1 MAEVQSSSRKK
12 KKRSQS
18 ISSSSSSSSSSDY
31 SLDSSSST
39 YSMPPAPDGG
49 WGWVVVLS
57 SFMIMLISDGFA
69 FSFGVLF
76 TELLEVFQESKSYTS
91 WIASLFYG
99 VPLICGPISSALAT
113 KFGCRKVQIVGGVI
127 AFIGVF
133 ASSFANSVAM
143 LCVTLG
149 IIAGFGMSVGYVTSI
164 VMVAFYFE
172 KKRALATGLAVCGS
186 GLGTFVFAPLLEYL
200 IEHYTWRG
208 SFLILSGVILNL
220 VVCGTLL
227 RPLKFSPQEQWKRK
241 LEAFEKLS
249 KTVSRSISKT
259 SLYDFPRS
267 RHTSHTDDVDSES
280 DTPDLEHMSYSQV
293 QLPTYIQNELKYT
306 PDNLVVEVTKSGKNW
321 QHVLR
326 TRQPS
331 AVACSSSMNNMTN
344 SSLNQSVIYNSNREN
359 GHLLSNCSG
368 YTAEPKISLMDN
380 GSVWKRDNQR
390 RKREAFEYY
399 PLHRKDLFYRGN
411 LMKVP
416 QFEIRSSSCPEL
428 HLGSIDEEN
437 SEAGDLCR
445 ISLLL
450 KFPIYMIKV
459 FKAMFDT
466 AILRNPV
473 FILFLF
479 SNFVLY
485 FWYDVPYVF
494 IVDRAKEFGISEDRS
509 SLIISCLGIANTF
522 GQILYGIVGD
532 RDINLE
538 VLYGISLAVAG
549 ISVALVP
556 LFVDQIVLCLL
567 AACYGIFVSANYVLS
582 TVLLVQYL
590 GMDKLTNAYGLT
602 MLLQGIANMI
612 GPPVAGKLYDD
623 SGSYDHTFYAG
634 GTFISA
640 SGVVILVI
648 PVYKY
653 MKGVI
658 SRYRE
663 EKPQS
668 TCIGNPNEQETTFPG
683 EAEPLTEELQQEI
696 PRVFAQLTITEIET
710 VV

>member
-1 MAEVQSSSRKK
+1 MAELQSSSRKK

-18 ISSSSSSSSSSDY
+18 ISSSSSSSSSDY
-31 SLDSSSST
+31 TLDSSSSA

-49 WGWVVVLS
+49 WGWVIVLS

-76 TELLEVFQESKSYTS
+76 TELLDVFQESKSYTS

-113 KFGCRKVQIVGGVI
+113 KYGCRKVQVVGGLI

-133 ASSFANSVAM
+133 ASTFANSVAM

-149 IIAGFGMSVGYVTSI
+149 IIAGFGLSVGYVTSI

-186 GLGTFVFAPLLEYL
+186 GLGTFLFAPLIEYL

-208 SFLILSGVILNL
+208 SFLILSGVTLNL
-220 VVCGTLL
+220 VVCGFLL

-259 SLYDFPRS
+259 SLSDYPRS
-267 RHTSHTDDVDSES
+267 RHTSHTDDVDSDS

-293 QLPTYIQNELKYT
+293 QLPTYIQNELKHA
-306 PDNLVVEVTKSGKNW
+306 PENLVVEVTKTGKNW

-326 TRQPS
+326 TSHQN
-331 AVACSSSMNNMTN
+331 AVTCSSSMNNVTSPSLNKTVINN
-344 SSLNQSVIYNSNREN
+344 SSREN
-359 GHLLSNCSG
+359 GHLLNDDTG
-368 YTAEPKISLMDN
+368 YIGEPKISLMDN

-390 RKREAFEYY
+390 RKRQAFQYY
-399 PLHRKDLFYRGN
+399 PLYRKDLFYRGN
-411 LMKVP
+411 LMKLP
-416 QFEIRSSSCPEL
+416 HFEIRSCSCPEL
-428 HLGSIDEEN
+428 HLGSMDEE
-437 SEAGDLCR
+437 SSDGGDICR
-445 ISLLL
+445 VNNLL
-450 KFPIYMIKV
+450 KIPIHMIKV
-459 FKAMFDT
+459 FKAMFDL
-466 AILRNPV
+466 AVLRNPLFIV
-473 FILFLF
+473 FLL
-479 SNFVLY
+479 SNFMLY

-494 IVDRAKEFGISEDRS
+494 IVDRAKEFGISEDKS
-509 SLIISCLGIANTF
+509 SLIISSLGIANTF

-532 RDINLE
+532 RDIHLE
-538 VLYGISLAVAG
+538 LLYGISLAVAG
-549 ISVALVP
+549 TSVALVP
-556 LFVDQIVLCLL
+556 LFIDQTVLCIL

-582 TVLLVQYL
+582 SVMLVQYL

-602 MLLQGIANMI
+602 MLLQGIANLV

-634 GTFISA
+634 GFFIAA
-640 SGVVILVI
+640 SGLALLVI
-648 PVYKY
+648 PVSKY
-653 MKGVI
+653 MKRI
-658 SRYRE
+658 IWRCRE
-663 EKPQS
+663 KKPQN
-668 TCIGNPNEQETTFPG
+668 TCISISDGPETFTD
-683 EAEPLTEELQQEI
+683 EAEPLTEELQEEV
-696 PRVFAQLTITEIET
+696 PRTFLNLIITEIET

>member
-1 MAEVQSSSRKK
+1 MAEFQSSSRKK

-18 ISSSSSSSSSSDY
+18 ISSSSSSSSSDFTV
-31 SLDSSSST
+31 DSSSST

-69 FSFGVLF
+69 FSFGVLY

-113 KFGCRKVQIVGGVI
+113 KYGCRKVQIAGGI
-127 AFIGVF
+127 LAFIGVF
-133 ASSFANSVAM
+133 ASTFANSVAM

-149 IIAGFGMSVGYVTSI
+149 IVAGFGMSVGYVTSI

-186 GLGTFVFAPLLEYL
+186 GLGTFLFAPLIEYL

-208 SFLILSGVILNL
+208 SFLILSGITLNL

-259 SLYDFPRS
+259 SLSDFPRS
-267 RHTSHTDDVDSES
+267 RHTSHTDDADSDS

-293 QLPTYIQNELKYT
+293 QLPTYIQKELKYA
-306 PDNLVVEVTKSGKNW
+306 PDNLVVEVTKSGKSW

-326 TRQPS
+326 TRHPS
-331 AVACSSSMNNMTN
+331 AVGCSSSMNNVTN
-344 SSLNQSVIYNSNREN
+344 SSLNQSVINNSTREN
-359 GHLLSNCSG
+359 GHLLNTCSG
-368 YTAEPKISLMDN
+368 CIVEPKISLIDN
-380 GSVWKRDNQR
+380 GSIWKRDNQR
-390 RKREAFEYY
+390 RKRQVFQYY

-411 LMKVP
+411 LMKLP
-416 QFEIRSSSCPEL
+416 HFEIRSSSCPEL
-428 HLGSIDEEN
+428 HLGSIDEES
-437 SEAGDLCR
+437 SEAGDICQVTN
-445 ISLLL
+445 IL
-450 KFPIYMIKV
+450 KFPIHMVKV
-459 FKAMFDT
+459 FKAMFDI
-466 AILRNPV
+466 AILKTPV

-479 SNFVLY
+479 SNFMLY

-509 SLIISCLGIANTF
+509 SLIISSLGIANTF

-532 RDINLE
+532 RDIDLE
-538 VLYGISLAVAG
+538 LLYGISLAVAG

-556 LFVDQIVLCLL
+556 LFVDQIILCIL

-582 TVLLVQYL
+582 TVLLVKYL

-602 MLLQGIANMI
+602 MLLQGMANMI

-634 GTFISA
+634 GTFIAA
-640 SGVVILVI
+640 SGTVLLVI
-648 PVYKY
+648 PFYKY
-653 MKGVI
+653 VKGLI
-658 SRYRE
+658 WRCRGD
-663 EKPQS
+663 KIQN
-668 TCIGNPNEQETTFPG
+668 TCIGTSNGPETFQG
-683 EAEPLTEELQQEI
+683 EVEPLTEELQEDVS
-696 PRVFAQLTITEIET
+696 RVFTKFAVTEIET

>member
-1 MAEVQSSSRKK
+1 
-12 KKRSQS
+12 
-18 ISSSSSSSSSSDY
+18 
-31 SLDSSSST
+31 
-39 YSMPPAPDGG
+39 MPPAPDGG

-69 FSFGVLF
+69 FSFGVLYA
-76 TELLEVFQESKSYTS
+76 ELLEVFQESKSYTS

-113 KFGCRKVQIVGGVI
+113 KYGCRKVQLAGGII
-127 AFIGVF
+127 AFLGVF
-133 ASSFANSVAM
+133 ASTFANSVAM
-143 LCVTLG
+143 LYVTLG

-186 GLGTFVFAPLLEYL
+186 GLGTFVFAPLIEYL

-208 SFLILSGVILNL
+208 SFLILSGVTLNL

-227 RPLKFSPQEQWKRK
+227 RPLKFSPQEQWRRK

-259 SLYDFPRS
+259 SLSDFPRS
-267 RHTSHTDDVDSES
+267 RHTSHTDDADSDS

-293 QLPTYIQNELKYT
+293 QLPTYIQNELKYA
-306 PDNLVVEVTKSGKNW
+306 PDNLVVEVTKNGKGW

-326 TRQPS
+326 TKHPS
-331 AVACSSSMNNMTN
+331 AAGCSSSMNNVTN
-344 SSLNQSVIYNSNREN
+344 SSLNQSGINNSSREN
-359 GHLLSNCSG
+359 GHLLNTCNG
-368 YTAEPKISLMDN
+368 YNVEPKISLLDN
-380 GSVWKRDNQR
+380 GSIWKRDNQR
-390 RKREAFEYY
+390 RKRQIFHYY

-416 QFEIRSSSCPEL
+416 HFEVRSSSCPEL
-428 HLGSIDEEN
+428 NLGAIDEES
-437 SEAGDLCR
+437 SEAGDFC
-445 ISLLL
+445 SVTNLLR
-450 KFPIYMIKV
+450 FPIHTIKV
-459 FKAMFDT
+459 FKAMFDVT
-466 AILRNPV
+466 ILRIPV

-479 SNFVLY
+479 SNFMLY

-509 SLIISCLGIANTF
+509 SLIISSLGIANTF

-549 ISVALVP
+549 LSVALVP
-556 LFVDQIVLCLL
+556 VFVDQVALCIL

-582 TVLLVQYL
+582 TVLLVKYL

-602 MLLQGIANMI
+602 MLLQGVANMI

-623 SGSYDHTFYAG
+623 SGSYDNTFLAG
-634 GTFISA
+634 GTFIAA
-640 SGVVILVI
+640 SGFLLLLVPVFKSFREVVW
-648 PVYKY
+648 K
-653 MKGVI
+653 
-658 SRYRE
+658 YRE
-663 EKPQS
+663 ETPHKTYSGTSNGPT
-668 TCIGNPNEQETTFPG
+668 TCEG
-683 EAEPLTEELQQEI
+683 EAVPLKEELQDETPKVFTEI
-696 PRVFAQLTITEIET
+696 AITEIET